1 MEINRFIKY
10 VAAGLIFIL
19 AFSNCA
25 SDESSEE
32 SAINNLMK
40 ELENVDPE
48 NISNYDFIK
57 IDSLQRLSTRRN
69 YLDGIAKA
77 YSLKG
82 SFYYYLKEFD
92 VAYRNYKS
100 AIETAKLG
108 NNYNQLGIDY
118 ENLGR
123 VYNRLKNRD
132 SSVHAFKRS
141 AEVRRLINDSTGV
154 GVAFHNAGFIFWQFT
169 QYDSAIY
176 YFEKALE
183 IRKNLP
189 NKEHLA
195 STINNIGTIYYQW
208 SIYDRAL
215 EYYFKS
221 LELNR
226 EIGEDRSIAINLVNI
241 GLVYKETSKNDR
253 AVKFY
258 KEGLPYAFA
267 AQDTETIGYVFN
279 SLASSFLEIDGDSSE
294 FYFKKSLE
302 AYQKI
307 NSVGGVIISLK
318 GLAEN
323 AIRKKYYGEA
333 KEYFYE
339 ILTLAKNDNNRLR
352 IAESYKFLGEVNL
365 AEGKLIK
372 AKEYFIDCIEISS
385 NLNLRGFLRDS
396 YLGLSKAYE
405 DLGQIDSALSS
416 LKKYEVYNSEINDE
430 DTKRRIDDLRTK
442 FEFEKFQ
449 RQIEAQKYEN
459 ETKNLYL
466 ISVLALLLFVTIITV
481 ILYRTNKKRKKVN
494 VILKQKNELIEGQ
507 SNQLE
512 TTNKEL
518 VELNNAKDKLFSIIA
533 HDLKNPF
540 STLLNYSYFL
550 KEEYAELSEKERLE
564 FVSYMYQT
572 TTKTYELLENLLNLS
587 ASRTGKIAFTPDN
600 IEINL
605 LIEKVAAL
613 YNSQLKEKNIELK
626 NNFNNSIKSF
636 ADPYMVEIVLR
647 NLLNNAIKYTPVNG
661 LIEISSEINNGRVCI
676 SVIDNGIG
684 MDDETVNNI
693 FNISVIKSQTGTK
706 GERGT
711 GLGLGLCK
719 EFVEQN
725 NGKIFVESVLNKG
738 SIFKVCLPTAAPI

>member
-1 MEINRFIKY
+1 MEFKRFIKY
-10 VAAGLIFIL
+10 LVTILIFIL
-19 AFSNCA
+19 AFNNCT
-25 SDESSEE
+25 SKESSEE
-32 SAINNLMK
+32 NAINNLMK
-40 ELENVDPE
+40 ELEKVDAE

-57 IDSLQRLSTRRN
+57 IDSLLRLSKRRN
-69 YLDGIAKA
+69 YFDGIAKA

-82 SFYYYLKEFD
+82 SFYYYLQEFD
-92 VAYRNYKS
+92 VAYRNYK
-100 AIETAKLG
+100 AAVETAKLG

-154 GVAFHNAGFIFWQFT
+154 GVAFHNAGFIFWQYT

-258 KEGLPYAFA
+258 KEGLPYALA
-267 AQDTETIGYVFN
+267 AQDTQTIGYVYN
-279 SLASSFLEIDGDSSE
+279 SLASSFLEIDQDSSV
-294 FYFKKSLE
+294 FYFKKSLD
-302 AYQKI
+302 AYEKI
-307 NSVGGVIISLK
+307 NSTGGIIISYK

-323 AIRKKYYGEA
+323 AIRKKNYTQA
-333 KEYFYE
+333 KKYFYE

-385 NLNLRGFLRDS
+385 NLNLRGFL
-396 YLGLSKAYE
+396 GLSKTYE
-405 DLGQIDSALSS
+405 ELGQIDSALSS
-416 LKKYEVYNSEINDE
+416 LKKYEVFNAEINNE

-449 RQIEAQKYEN
+449 KQIEAQKYDN

-466 ISVLALLLFVTIITV
+466 VSVLTLLFFVTIISI
-481 ILYRTNKKRKKVN
+481 ILFRTNKKRKKVN
-494 VILKQKNELIEGQ
+494 ALLKQKNELIEGQ
-507 SNQLE
+507 SQQLE
-512 TTNKEL
+512 ITNKEL

-550 KEEYAELSEKERLE
+550 KEEYADLSEKERLE

-636 ADPYMVEIVLR
+636 ADPYMIEIVLR